1 MAWFLLATTV
11 VLEVVATTL
20 LKLSDGPTGRPFV
33 FAGAMLS
40 YGVCFWAL
48 SLAFKAIPFSVA
60 YAIWAGAGTA
70 LIVLIGIFWLREPMT
85 VLKLLFIGMIMVG
98 TVGLKLLDGK

>member
-85 VLKLLFIGMIMVG
+85 VLKLLFIGMIVVG

>member
-1 MAWFLLATTV
+1 MAWLLLATTV

-48 SLAFKAIPFSVA
+48 SRRARSASPS
-60 YAIWAGAGTA
+60 WAGAGTA
-70 LIVLIGIFWLREPMT
+70 LPHRPGGANR
-85 VLKLLFIGMIMVG
+85 
-98 TVGLKLLDGK
+98 